1 MLRSDALPVS
11 SFGDAYKGVKFTIRL
26 KSYGNKYTA
35 SLEVVGLP
43 SRAYSDKS
51 WDDKNEAIEDIR
63 ADARTLID
71 GMKP

>member
-11 SFGDAYKGVKFTIRL
+11 SFEDAYKGVKFTIRL

-35 SLEVVGLP
+35 RLEVVGLP
-43 SRAYSDKS
+43 SRPYDDKS

-63 ADARTLID
+63 ADAREMID
-71 GMKP
+71 GMRP